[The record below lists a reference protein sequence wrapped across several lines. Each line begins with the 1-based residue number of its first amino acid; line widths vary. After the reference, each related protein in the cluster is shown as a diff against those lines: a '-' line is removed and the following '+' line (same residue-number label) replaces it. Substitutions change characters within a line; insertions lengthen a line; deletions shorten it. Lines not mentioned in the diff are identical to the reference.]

1 VADQSIKKDLHR
13 LTLSPALATPGL
25 PERVAALEIGLKRG
39 IGLPNYVSRAPSSST
54 HVEVISVYSHILV
67 TEAGAWEV
75 PQGFPDSGDYINGS
89 TFDLLEPHY
98 MQRRVHAVW
107 YDTGGANLLETRFMV
122 RLEQPYSALINTLEE
137 GGILG
142 EVLYGIDFI
151 DSGKPLILNKVE
163 QLRSLLG
170 I

>member
-1 VADQSIKKDLHR
+1 MTDDSIKKDLRR
-13 LTLSPALATPGL
+13 LTLGPALATPGL
-25 PERVAALEIGLKRG
+25 PDRVAALEIGLKRG
-39 IGLPNYVSRAPSSST
+39 IGNPNYISRVPSANT

-75 PQGFPDSGDYINGS
+75 PSGFPGSGDYVTGD

-107 YDTGGANLLETRFMV
+107 YDVGGTSLVETRFMV
-122 RLEQPYSALINTLEE
+122 RLEQPYGELINTLDA
-137 GGILG
+137 GYTFG
-142 EVLYGIDFI
+142 EVSYGIDFV
-151 DSGKPLILNKVE
+151 DSGKALIRSKVE
-163 QLRSLLG
+163 QLRRLLG